1 MYQKHLFALLCIFLA
16 LPIEGGRKGDSYFG
30 NREDCRA
37 GNSQRSKKQ
46 GRKKGGKR
54 NLRRFCELR
63 EKDGHS
69 VRKYRGRGEFL
80 STQAAADA
88 FVARCLRNGL
98 NGAKASTPPI
108 LDYPTI
114 DDAVLSGGSG
124 RGNKDASQLARIAA
138 AQKVGPV
145 KRHGNDSQV
154 KALQPYFQSLR
165 KHVGNFQ
172 GYEAGR

>member
-80 STQAAADA
+80 STQASKDA
-88 FVARCLRNGL
+88 FLAQCLRD
-98 NGAKASTPPI
+98 KASTPPI
-108 LDYPTI
+108 LDHPTNN
-114 DDAVLSGGSG
+114 DTVLFGGNG
-124 RGNKDASQLARIAA
+124 RGNKDASQLAIMAA
-138 AQKVGPV
+138 VQKAGPV
-145 KRHGNDSQV
+145 KRHGNAGQV

-165 KHVGNFQ
+165 KHAGNFQ